1 MRYRATAA
9 ALAGFFLFAWLAFA
23 YPRTGAT
30 STSPVAPSTQE
41 EQQHRSPPA
50 PRRRGAR
57 TTARAAIPRVDYS
70 NFSHRTE
77 QHRRACDSCHTFPS
91 SNWKEVRKGEAA
103 FPDVTEYPRHASCT
117 GCHQQQ
123 FFSGAQPVICSVCH
137 TNISPRNHVRFPF
150 PSLGE
155 TFYAS
160 KKGQNFASDFQV
172 NFPHDKHVEL
182 VGSAQPG
189 LDTSSGVRFV
199 RASFRQEGNAAQADK
214 SCNVCH
220 QTYQP
225 QGNSAEEYAT
235 PPPQNLGEAFWLKK
249 GTFKT
254 LPATHTTCFTCHSQD
269 SGVEPAP
276 NACNACHKLRA
287 SAESLPA
294 DFDPKLAATMNV
306 ADNLLLMT
314 WRKRHSAGAFRH
326 EGGMHPD
333 QSCTACHQITTMNT
347 LDEKTL
353 RVPIL
358 SCGGCHIGASAD
370 EGALN
375 FEVEKRKTDAAFQCV
390 KCHVRF
396 GREPVP
402 ESHLKAIAAAK

>member
-1 MRYRATAA
+1 MRYRAVVAA
-9 ALAGFFLFAWLAFA
+9 ALASFFLFAWLAFA
-23 YPRTGAT
+23 YPRAGAT
-30 STSPVAPSTQE
+30 ATSPVATPTQ
-41 EQQHRSPPA
+41 QQRRSSPA
-50 PRRRGAR
+50 SQGRGAR
-57 TTARAAIPRVDYS
+57 TARATPPRIDYS
-70 NFSHRTE
+70 NFSHRTQ
-77 QHRRACDSCHTFPS
+77 QHQRACDSCHTFPS
-91 SNWKEVRKGEAA
+91 PNWKEVRKGEAA
-103 FPDVTEYPRHASCT
+103 FPDVTEYPRHASCI

-160 KKGQNFASDFQV
+160 KKGQHFASDFHI
-172 NFPHDKHVEL
+172 NFPHDKHVEI
-182 VGSAQPG
+182 VGGAQPG
-189 LDTSSGVRFV
+189 LDTSGGVQLV
-199 RASFRQEGNAAQADK
+199 RASLRQEGTAQADK

-235 PPPQNLGEAFWLKK
+235 TPPKSLGEAFWLKK

-254 LPATHTTCFTCHSQD
+254 IPATHTNCFTCHSQD
-269 SGVEPAP
+269 SGIEPAP
-276 NACNACHKLRA
+276 TACNTCHKLRA
-287 SAESLPA
+287 LPESLPS

-306 ADNLLLMT
+306 ADNLLLMI

-333 QSCTACHQITTMNT
+333 QSCTACHHIETMNT

-353 RVPIL
+353 KVPVL
-358 SCGGCHIGASAD
+358 SCGGCHAGASAD

-375 FEVEKRKTDAAFQCV
+375 FEVEKRKTDTAFQCV
-390 KCHVRF
+390 KCHVHF

-402 ESHLKAIAAAK
+402 ESHLKAIAAAQTK